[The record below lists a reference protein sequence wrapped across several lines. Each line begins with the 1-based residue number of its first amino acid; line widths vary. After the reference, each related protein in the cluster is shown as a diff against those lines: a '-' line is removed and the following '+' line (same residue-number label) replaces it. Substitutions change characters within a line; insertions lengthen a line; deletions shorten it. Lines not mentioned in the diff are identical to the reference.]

1 MATGVDA
8 RLMKSTKFPPEF
20 SQKVDMQKVNLQVMK
35 KWIASKISDILGSED
50 DVVIELVFNLIEG
63 PRYPD
68 IKSLQIQ
75 LTGFL
80 DKDTA
85 RFCKDLWKLL
95 LSAQSSPQGVPKEL
109 LEAKKLE
116 LIQEKIE
123 ADRAAENA
131 KQRRGDWE
139 RRDREIPG
147 KDGVATAISAIGE
160 GEALEEEMAD
170 PDRQPHVLVTP
181 GIHLGVTVTFH
192 EADEEGV
199 EPIMLDEN
207 RLPGHVQ
214 HRLHLDRARAAVA
227 HHAALISQTGD
238 EELHLRDKETGG
250 RELAHPEEIRI
261 GVARIDVVNAAAQLA
276 RPGQHL
282 QLGNLRQQSGDVT
295 LLQEVVRYLVAD
307 GPREASPRRD
317 LDELRTLAVAVAV
330 AASVIVVAA
339 AAVAV
344 ALSVRHQT
352 AGQRGDQVL
361 DEVVK
366 VLKGGK
372 NRPTSGDGIVLQLLR
387 DQGFG
392 KSQLIFLKM
401 NLVPL
406 RLNPKQRWPLNKVF
420 EVSLS

>member
-8 RLMKSTKFPPEF
+8 RLLKSTKFPPEF

-116 LIQEKIE
+116 LIQEKLLQIE

-170 PDRQPHVLVTP
+170 PDRQPHVLATL
-181 GIHLGVTVTFH
+181 GIHLGATVTSH
-192 EADEEGV
+192 EADGEGV
-199 EPIMLDEN
+199 EPIMLDES
-207 RLPGHVQ
+207 RLPGHVRY
-214 HRLHLDRARAAVA
+214 RLHPGRARAAVA

-238 EELHLRDKETGG
+238 EELHLRDKVTGG
-250 RELAHPEEIRI
+250 RGLAHLEGIRI
-261 GVARIDVVNAAAQLA
+261 GVAQIDVANAAAQLA
-276 RPGQHL
+276 HPGQHL
-282 QLGNLRQQSGDVT
+282 QIGSLQRQSGDVT
-295 LLQEVVRYLVAD
+295 LLREVVRYPVAD

-317 LDELRTLAVAVAV
+317 LDELQTLAVAVV
-330 AASVIVVAA
+330 ASVVAA
-339 AAVAV
+339 AAA
-344 ALSVRHQT
+344 A
-352 AGQRGDQVL
+352 
-361 DEVVK
+361 
-366 VLKGGK
+366 
-372 NRPTSGDGIVLQLLR
+372 
-387 DQGFG
+387 
-392 KSQLIFLKM
+392 
-401 NLVPL
+401 
-406 RLNPKQRWPLNKVF
+406 
-420 EVSLS
+420 